1 MLGLAQPVL
10 AIDHKAARYVWTA
23 VVLILLLCLIYLVRK
38 TLFVFV
44 VAVLLAYLLSP
55 MVELFNRFLPGRTR
69 APALALAYII
79 FLGLLVLIGTQIGS
93 RVVEQAR
100 QLQQQFQTVLTS
112 WRTPNPNATEAVNSL
127 KAQIVARVQSAI
139 VENSG
144 DIISALSKAGLQLL
158 TLASDLIYLVIIPI
172 LAFFFLKDGY
182 AIRQH
187 LLDMVDPGPRR
198 EIVDDIVAD
207 IHLLLAHYMRALV
220 LLSFAAF
227 TAYALFFSI
236 MGVPYGVLLAAVAGM
251 LEFIPMV
258 GPLSAAIAILIVAG
272 VSHSHLLGI
281 LIFLLAYR
289 LFQDYILSPH
299 LMGQGVELHPL
310 LVLFGVFAGAE
321 VAGVAGTFLS
331 VPVLA
336 LARIVYLRVRR
347 TRVRPAVERPTI
359 RV

>member
-1 MLGLAQPVL
+1 MMGM
-10 AIDHKAARYVWTA
+10 DRRAARYVWTA
-23 VVLILLLCLIYLVRK
+23 VVIILLLCLVFLVRK

-44 VAVLLAYLLSP
+44 LALLLAYLLSP
-55 MVELFNRFLPGRTR
+55 MVEMFDRFLPGKRTR

-79 FLGLLVLIGTQIGS
+79 FLGLLGLIGSQIGA
-93 RVVEQAR
+93 RVVEQAHE
-100 QLQQQFQTVLTS
+100 LQKRFPDLLQPVAQ
-112 WRTPNPNATEAVNSL
+112 PNPAHPEAVNSL
-127 KAQIVARVQSAI
+127 KAQVITRIRAAI
-139 VENSG
+139 AENSS
-144 DIISALSKAGLQLL
+144 DIFTAASKAGLQVL
-158 TLASDLIYLVIIPI
+158 TLASDLIYIVIIPI
-172 LAFFFLKDGY
+172 LAFFFLKDGK

-187 LLDMVDPGPRR
+187 LLDLVDAGPRR
-198 EIVDDIVAD
+198 EMVDDLMAD

-227 TAYALFFSI
+227 TAYGIFFTI
-236 MGVPYGVLLAAVAGM
+236 MGMPFGVLLAALGGM
-251 LEFIPMV
+251 LEFIPMI
-258 GPLSAAIAILIVAG
+258 GPLTAGIAILIVAA
-272 VSHSHLLGI
+272 VSHSHILAV

-336 LARIVYLRVRR
+336 LVRIVYLRIRR
-347 TRVRPAVERPTI
+347 SRLQTEIERPTLQ
-359 RV
+359 V

>member
-1 MLGLAQPVL
+1 MLG
-10 AIDHKAARYVWTA
+10 IDRRAARCVWTA
-23 VVLILLLCLIYLVRK
+23 LVIILLLCLVYLVRK

-44 VAVLLAYLLSP
+44 LAVLLAYLLSP
-55 MVELFNRFLPGRTR
+55 MVQLFDRFLPGKRSR
-69 APALALAYII
+69 ALALAMAYII
-79 FLGLLVLIGTQIGS
+79 FLGLIGLIGSQIGS

-100 QLQQQFQTVLTS
+100 ELQGRFPDLLKPVAQPSPPQ
-112 WRTPNPNATEAVNSL
+112 PEAVNSL
-127 KAQIVARVQSAI
+127 KAQVIERLRAAV
-139 VENSG
+139 VENSS
-144 DIISALSKAGLQLL
+144 DIFSAASRAGLQVL

-172 LAFFFLKDGY
+172 RAFFFLKDGH

-187 LLDMVDPGPRR
+187 LLEIVDAGPRR
-198 EIVDDIVAD
+198 EMIDDLLAD

-227 TAYALFFSI
+227 TAYAIFFSI
-236 MGVPYGVLLAAVAGM
+236 TGVPYGVLLAALAGM
-251 LEFIPMV
+251 LEFIPMI
-258 GPLSAAIAILIVAG
+258 GPLTAGIAILIVAA
-272 VSHSHLLGI
+272 VSHSHLLAV
-281 LIFLLAYR
+281 LIFLLCYR

-321 VAGVAGTFLS
+321 VAGIAGTFLS

-336 LARIVYLRVRR
+336 LIRIIYLRIRR
-347 TRVRPAVERPTI
+347 SRVRPEFERPTL

>member
-1 MLGLAQPVL
+1 MLG
-10 AIDHKAARYVWTA
+10 IDRKAARYVWTA
-23 VVLILLLCLIYLVRK
+23 LVVIVLLCLVYLVRK

-44 VAVLLAYLLSP
+44 LAVLLAYLLSP
-55 MVELFNRFLPGRTR
+55 MVQLFDRFLPGKRTR

-79 FLGLLVLIGTQIGS
+79 FLGVIGLIGSQIGA

-100 QLQQQFQTVLTS
+100 ELQGRFPTLLAPVEQ
-112 WRTPNPNATEAVNSL
+112 PNPKQPEAVNSI
-127 KAQIVARVQSAI
+127 KAQVIERLRAAI
-139 VENSG
+139 MENSS
-144 DIISALSKAGLQLL
+144 DIFSAASRAGLQVL

-172 LAFFFLKDGY
+172 LAFFFLKDGH

-187 LLDMVDPGPRR
+187 LLEIVDAGPRR
-198 EIVDDIVAD
+198 EMVDELLAD
-207 IHLLLAHYMRALV
+207 IHLLLAHYMRALF

-227 TAYALFFSI
+227 TAYAIFFAI
-236 MGVPYGVLLAAVAGM
+236 TGVPYGVLLAAVAGL
-251 LEFIPMV
+251 LEFIPLI
-258 GPLSAAIAILIVAG
+258 GPFTAGVAILIVAA
-272 VSHSHLLGI
+272 VSHSHLLAV

-336 LARIVYLRVRR
+336 LIRIVYLRIRR
-347 TRVRPAVERPTI
+347 LRLHPELERPTV